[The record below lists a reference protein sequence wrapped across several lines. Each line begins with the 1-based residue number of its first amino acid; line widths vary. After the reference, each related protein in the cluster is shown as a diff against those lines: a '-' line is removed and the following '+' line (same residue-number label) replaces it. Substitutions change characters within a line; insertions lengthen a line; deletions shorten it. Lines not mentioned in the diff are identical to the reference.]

1 MAAATTQ
8 EWLEDAIFYQI
19 YPQSFNDT
27 NGDGIG
33 DIPGITEKLDYLSWL
48 GVNAVWMNPC
58 FVSPFQDA
66 GYDVADYYKVAPRYG
81 TNADLVRLFREARR
95 RGIRIFLD
103 LVPGHTSVE
112 HEWFQASLQAERN
125 RYSDRY
131 IWTQSVWDPGAP
143 PLRFI
148 NGYSD
153 RDGAYAINFF
163 YCQPALNYGF
173 AQPDPMRP
181 WQQAID
187 APGPRAM
194 RAELKKIMDFWL
206 KKGAAGFRV
215 DMASSLVKND
225 PGHRK
230 TIELW
235 QEIHQWLD
243 RRHPEAVMIS
253 EWGNPAEAIAGGFHI
268 DFMIHFGV
276 PGFASLFFK
285 GKQRHCFFDSRGG
298 GTVSDFLD
306 EYTKQKRRTRGGY
319 ISIPS
324 ANHDMARP
332 CADRTKADLEVVF
345 AFLLTWPGVPFLY
358 YGDEIG
364 MRYQKELTSKEG
376 GYARTGSRTPMQW
389 GGGRNAGFSSASASR
404 LYLPV
409 DPRAGRPTV
418 QAQREA
424 RSSLLH
430 HVRRLIAL
438 RKSSPAL
445 GAKGSMTPLF
455 AKPGKY
461 PFVYLRQRGREKF
474 VVALNPPKQ
483 PVIVSIDA
491 AGLTGLRLELGRGV
505 EISRSRG
512 RWKISMA
519 GVSYGI
525 FRVG

>member
-1 MAAATTQ
+1 MAAATTR
-8 EWLEDAIFYQI
+8 EWLEDAVFYQI

-48 GVNAVWMNPC
+48 GVDAVWMNPC

-163 YCQPALNYGF
+163 YCQPALNFGF
-173 AQPDPMRP
+173 ARPDPMRP

-243 RRHPEAVMIS
+243 RRHPEAVMIA

-268 DFMIHFGV
+268 DFMI
-276 PGFASLFFK
+276 
-285 GKQRHCFFDSRGG
+285 
-298 GTVSDFLD
+298 
-306 EYTKQKRRTRGGY
+306 KQKSKTRGGY
-319 ISIPS
+319 ISVPS
-324 ANHDMARP
+324 ANHDMPRP
-332 CADRTKADLEVVF
+332 GANRTKADLEVIF

-364 MRYQKELTSKEG
+364 MRYQKELSSKEG

-389 GGGRNAGFSSASASR
+389 GRGRNAGFSTGSASS

-409 DPRAGRPTV
+409 DPRPGRPTV
-418 QAQREA
+418 EAQQDRP
-424 RSSLLH
+424 SSLVN

-455 AKPGKY
+455 AKPAKY

-474 VVALNPPKQ
+474 LVALNPPKQ
-483 PVIVSIDA
+483 PVTVSVDA
-491 AGLTGLRLELGRGV
+491 AGLGSLKLELGRGV
-505 EISRSRG
+505 EASLSRG
-512 RWKISMA
+512 RCKLSMA

-525 FRVG
+525 FKVG